1 MGRRRYCGYWLTE
14 NWSVDL
20 TQRALGFR
28 LIYTA
33 TTIWY
38 LLSFIN
44 LSVSIYLWLSK
55 IDFHRTGWS
64 RLFFHVSCFMFSLR
78 SGCIVYCN
86 FIFWDDQNSIECGLF
101 DACYIF
107 TFRPIF
113 ILFLLFLL
121 FFSFLLFRFSIRCIF
136 RSYFSFLS
144 THFYVLSKK
153 YDDLISKS
161 NNMMNNSEK
170 INT

>member
-1 MGRRRYCGYWLTE
+1 
-14 NWSVDL
+14 
-20 TQRALGFR
+20 
-28 LIYTA
+28 
-33 TTIWY
+33 
-38 LLSFIN
+38 
-44 LSVSIYLWLSK
+44 
-55 IDFHRTGWS
+55 
-64 RLFFHVSCFMFSLR
+64 MFSLR
-78 SGCIVYCN
+78 LGCIVYCN

-121 FFSFLLFRFSIRCIF
+121 FLFFLLFFSLLLFWFSIRCIF